1 MSWFVYLLECNDG
14 TLYCGI
20 TNNLEKRINTHNK
33 GKGAK
38 YTKSRLPVKIF
49 YFESLENKSDALK
62 REYQLKK
69 LKRKEKIELKEKT
82 HN

>member
-20 TNNLEKRINTHNK
+20 TNNLEKRIDTHNK